1 MKFTF
6 TPKGVC
12 SRAINL
18 EIDEKEDIILSF
30 SAVGGCSGNL
40 RGIGRLITGMPVRQ
54 VIDRLKGVRCGARPT
69 SCPDQLAQA
78 LEQYLAEKAQNQ

>member
-12 SRAINL
+12 SRAINF

-40 RGIGRLITGMPVRQ
+40 RGIGRLITGMPVQQ
-54 VIDRLKGVRCGARPT
+54 VIDRLKGVRCGTRPT